1 MTSLKNYNCT
11 NFFYDPSESDWWNFC
26 SVKNVAFCPIENA
39 WAAGNVNLFNNKHL
53 MVEKLLKFFIGQINA
68 QLLIRVFLENKML
81 KYVCQTCLFK
91 NKHCV
96 VEQLL
101 ELLVCVINAQLLKVI
116 HL

>member
-1 MTSLKNYNCT
+1 MEL
-11 NFFYDPSESDWWNFC
+11 
-26 SVKNVAFCPIENA
+26 VKIVAFCLGHCENA
-39 WAAGNVNLFNNKHL
+39 WAGGKRFNLFNNKHL

-101 ELLVCVINAQLLKVI
+101 ELLICVINAQLLKVI